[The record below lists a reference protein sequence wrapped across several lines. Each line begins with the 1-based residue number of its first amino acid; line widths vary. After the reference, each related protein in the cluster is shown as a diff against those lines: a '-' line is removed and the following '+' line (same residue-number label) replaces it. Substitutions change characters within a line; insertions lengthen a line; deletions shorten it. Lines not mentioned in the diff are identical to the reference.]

1 MEKTILNRRYEI
13 LRTIG
18 QGGMAEVYLAHDILL
33 DRNVAIKML
42 RDQFVADKALLEQ
55 FRREAKSAAKL
66 VHPYITNIYDVVSEG
81 DKEYIVMEYV
91 EGVTLKEYLQKNKL
105 SLNAVLEIGVRLAD
119 ALQHAHSRHLIHCD
133 IKPQNILIDKNLNPK
148 IADFGIAKMV
158 SNQTMVYTS
167 TVMGS
172 VHYLAPEQATGGQV
186 TASSDVYS
194 LGVVLFE
201 MLTGKVPFDGNTA
214 VAVAMMHAEKQV
226 PPLSDYMDEVP
237 EGLQEI
243 LNKALAKN
251 PANRY
256 LNAGALRR
264 ELQDLKMQLFPFS
277 NEDYKKE
284 MSEIDVEEFETNNND
299 DGKTIIMKR
308 VDNTAKKEEEEVLE
322 KDFTGDEEMAKKGRK
337 KANRKFKWGINNIMI
352 VTTILV
358 VLASVAANFIF
369 GSNRAVVVV
378 PNVLKMTVVEAQN
391 LLESKKFIVD
401 LEEGYDDAA
410 QPGTI
415 IKQTPAAGEE
425 RKEGS
430 KMLLVVNK
438 GAELKSVPEVRTMTL
453 EKAKRFIE
461 HAGFEVGEVSRKFV
475 RNEII
480 GVVLEQQ
487 PKGASKLPVG
497 SKINLVINEGDKP
510 VPNLVGKKVKDAEKL
525 LKAAGLRLG
534 EVRYIDDRPAKD
546 TIVSTTPMAGQKV
559 AEFEKVDLTV
569 SNGEASKPKDIYV
582 DFTVTVEKLVGF
594 IDTDD
599 KDKKKEEEKIKRKAQ
614 IYEDYYKK
622 NKDRR
627 YNIQVYVVDDRGRDL
642 VFSGKKKIGENIRK
656 KTEIVGNSRIKVYAD
671 GNLIEDKSL

>member
-1 MEKTILNRRYEI
+1 
-13 LRTIG
+13 
-18 QGGMAEVYLAHDILL
+18 
-33 DRNVAIKML
+33 
-42 RDQFVADKALLEQ
+42 
-55 FRREAKSAAKL
+55 
-66 VHPYITNIYDVVSEG
+66 
-81 DKEYIVMEYV
+81 
-91 EGVTLKEYLQKNKL
+91 
-105 SLNAVLEIGVRLAD
+105 
-119 ALQHAHSRHLIHCD
+119 
-133 IKPQNILIDKNLNPK
+133 
-148 IADFGIAKMV
+148 
-158 SNQTMVYTS
+158 
-167 TVMGS
+167 
-172 VHYLAPEQATGGQV
+172 
-186 TASSDVYS
+186 
-194 LGVVLFE
+194 
-201 MLTGKVPFDGNTA
+201 
-214 VAVAMMHAEKQV
+214 
-226 PPLSDYMDEVP
+226 MDEVP
-237 EGLQEI
+237 EGLQQI